1 SGDYD
6 RVIADMHAHAG
17 ATSDALRRR
26 LAAKG
31 FAHTAS
37 YDCAITTYLN
47 ADSDSSALP
56 ELYAQ
61 HYHKRQDLRYGENP
75 HQAAAV
81 YATDKRA
88 GASLVDAEQHQGKAL
103 SYNNLADADAALACA
118 QAFGEAPACVI
129 VKHANPCGVATGSN
143 LDEAY
148 QRAFATD
155 PVSAFGGILA
165 FNGELDAATAE
176 QILANQFAEVILAP
190 SVSDAA
196 LQLFAEKK

>member
-1 SGDYD
+1 
-6 RVIADMHAHAG
+6 
-17 ATSDALRRR
+17 TLRRQ
-26 LAAKG
+26 LAVKG

-37 YDCAITTYLN
+37 YDCAITAYLN
-47 ADSDSSALP
+47 ADGGADTLP
-56 ELYAQ
+56 ALYAQ
-61 HYHKRQDLRYGENP
+61 HYHKRQNLRYGENP

-81 YATDKRA
+81 YTAA
-88 GASLVDAEQHQGKAL
+88 NHGGVSLVDAEQHQGKAL

-118 QAFGEAPACVI
+118 QAFGEAPTCVI
-129 VKHANPCGVATGSN
+129 VKHANPCGVATGDD
-143 LDEAY
+143 LRTAY

-196 LQLFAEKK
+196 LKILVKKKNLRVLSVG